1 MADTV
6 PSGAAPNTDPH
17 RHVDT
22 RRTFQEALSSGN
34 GKAYSLKLGAMI
46 ATLVEHK
53 FGIGL
58 VLTTNSLKYAFIMGG
73 TFDLVVTVL
82 PISPFFMCGN
92 S

>member
-1 MADTV
+1 
-6 PSGAAPNTDPH
+6 
-17 RHVDT
+17 
-22 RRTFQEALSSGN
+22 
-34 GKAYSLKLGAMI
+34 MI